1 MLRLNSINSDPT
13 KQQCLN
19 IDVGGTRQGVAIEVR
34 PIRNSNQPIDE
45 KERDDDLMNVI
56 RNLNDPD
63 LVLSEWTA
71 NKEEEKKNYKLHSQ
85 AMDLSPIDPTP
96 KDDNAPTPRLVRKL
110 SSKSY
115 QRLSTTMD
123 NFLHTYTK

>member
-45 KERDDDLMNVI
+45 KDRDAKLMNTI
-56 RNLNDPD
+56 RNLNDPE

-71 NKEEEKKNYKLHSQ
+71 NEGIEEEKKNFKLHSQ
-85 AMDLSPIDPTP
+85 AMDLSPIDPSV
-96 KDDNAPTPRLVRKL
+96 KDDCPTPRLVRKL

-115 QRLSTTMD
+115 
-123 NFLHTYTK
+123 